1 MDRVCLQARSKFFFL
16 MEERSSNHTE
26 LMTRRI
32 RRILLVCNN
41 YDNYSLEEDGHIEA
55 QIAEDYS
62 ALNLS
67 NPPDILRVETTI
79 EALDT
84 AHRGENFDLV
94 ITMYNVGEIDVFDF
108 SQKMK
113 EIAPD
118 TPIVLLATFS
128 REIYR
133 RVQDRTNSAIDWFFC
148 WNNSTDLI
156 IAIIK
161 LLEDRMNAEHDI
173 QEEGVRAIL
182 LIEDSVRYYST
193 YLPVLYK
200 LVLRQNSD
208 AIHDT
213 LNEKQQILRKRSR
226 PKILMATCY
235 DDAVELYERYKQNI
249 LGVIS
254 DIGFVIHRDDPPE
267 GEKLDAGIDLCNHI
281 HKDNPTMPI
290 LMQSSQESMRDVAR
304 QLGVGFVVKTSKT
317 LTHDLSEYI
326 GREFGFGDFVVT
338 DPVTGE
344 EVLRARDLYGFE
356 KIVKNISDDD
366 FKRLSAKNYISR
378 WLFAR
383 GLFSLGRQ
391 LRPLT
396 IRDDSDLPE
405 IRRINQR
412 IIHDFRI
419 NQGVGVVARFNP
431 ETYNDTIR
439 FARLGDGSLGGKARG
454 LAFLNHV
461 LVKYDM
467 YDKYEDVRI
476 TVPRTLVITTDYF
489 DRFIIDN
496 GLQYVINS
504 DITDSEIL
512 SEFVA
517 STLPRDLTDALRV
530 FIHNIRKPLA
540 VRSSSKLED
549 SYYQPFAGVYSTYM
563 IPRTDNEDQ
572 QLRLLSKA
580 IKSVYASIFY
590 SSSRSYIT
598 ATANVISEEKMAIIL
613 QEICGSEDNGY
624 YFPTLSGVARS
635 VNFYPIGHEKAEDG
649 IVKVAM
655 GLGKA
660 VVDGDQVLRF
670 SPKYPRHVLQTSTVE
685 QIMTETQKSMF
696 ALNLKPETF
705 KTSIDDA
712 VNLERIDVADCEKF
726 RNLKHVVSTWD
737 LENQRMVDSAYPQ
750 GPRFITFAQMLKY
763 KTFPLAEIVDELL
776 DIARREMKCGV
787 EIEFAADL
795 DRGGDPNK
803 LPKFNVLQ
811 IRPISVDSRN
821 VDVDW
826 TEIDTD
832 GAIISSESALG
843 TGWIKGVH
851 DVVYLK
857 RETFDTSR
865 TPEMA
870 RQLRDLNNRMRAE
883 GLSYVLIGY
892 GRWGSSIPSLGVPV
906 QWSDI
911 SETKA
916 IVECSLE
923 NFRVDPSQG
932 THFFQNLTSFNT
944 GYINVDPY
952 SARGDVMDFERLDS
966 QPAVEETEF
975 LRHVRFADELLICID
990 GRTSRAIVK

>member
-1 MDRVCLQARSKFFFL
+1 
-16 MEERSSNHTE
+16 MEENERRNVE
-26 LMTRRI
+26 LMSRRI

-41 YDNYSLEEDGHIEA
+41 YDSYSLEEDGHIEA
-55 QIAEDYS
+55 QIAEDYAS
-62 ALNLS
+62 LNLS
-67 NPPDILRVETTI
+67 NPPEIVRVETTV
-79 EALDT
+79 EALRMVRD
-84 AHRGENFDLV
+84 GERFDLV
-94 ITMYNVGEIDVFDF
+94 ITMYNVGEVSVFDF
-108 SQKMK
+108 SCQMK
-113 EIAPD
+113 SIVPD
-118 TPIVLLATFS
+118 TPIVLLASFS

-133 RVQDRTNSAIDWFFC
+133 RIQDHDTSAIDWFFC

-173 QEEGVRAIL
+173 LEEGVRAIL
-182 LIEDSVRYYST
+182 LIEDSVRYYSS
-193 YLPVLYK
+193 YLPALYK

-208 AIHDT
+208 AISDT
-213 LNEKQQILRKRSR
+213 LNEKQQTIRKRSR
-226 PKILMATCY
+226 PKILMASCY

-267 GEKLDAGIDLCNHI
+267 KEKLDAGLDLCHHI
-281 HKDNPTMPI
+281 RKDNPTMPI
-290 LMQSSQESMRDVAR
+290 LMQSSQESMRKVA
-304 QLGVGFVVKTSKT
+304 QELGVGFVVKTSKT

-338 DPVTGE
+338 DPQTGE
-344 EVLRARDLYGFE
+344 ELFRAKDLYGFE
-356 KIVKNISDDD
+356 KIIKEISDSD
-366 FKRLSAKNYISR
+366 FRRLSDKNYISR

-383 GLFSLGRQ
+383 GLFTLGKQ

-405 IRRINQR
+405 IRRLNLS

-419 NQGVGVVARFNP
+419 MQGVGVVAKFNP
-431 ETYNDTIR
+431 ATYNDTIR
-439 FARLGDGSLGGKARG
+439 FSRLGSGSLGGKARG

-476 TVPRTLVITTDYF
+476 TVPRTLVITTEYF

-504 DITDSEIL
+504 DISDAEIL

-517 STLPRDLTDALRV
+517 STLPQELTDALKV
-530 FIHNIRKPLA
+530 FIHKVRKPLA

-590 SSSRSYIT
+590 ASSRSYIA
-598 ATANVISEEKMAIIL
+598 ATANMISEEKMAIIL
-613 QEICGSEDNGY
+613 QEICGSSDQGY
-624 YFPTLSGVARS
+624 FFPTLSGVARS

-649 IVKVAM
+649 IVKVAF

-660 VVDGDQVLRF
+660 VVDGDLVLRF
-670 SPKYPRHVLQTSTVE
+670 SPKYPKHVLQTSTIE
-685 QIMTETQKSMF
+685 QIMTETQKQMF
-696 ALNLKPETF
+696 ALNLNPEKF

-712 VNLERIDVADCEKF
+712 VNLEHLDISDCEKF
-726 RNLKHVVSTWD
+726 RNLKYVVSTFD
-737 LENQRMVDSAYPQ
+737 LENQRMVDSAYPK
-750 GPRFITFAQMLKY
+750 GPRFVTFAQMLKY
-763 KTFPLAEIVDELL
+763 KTFPLAEIVQDML
-776 DIARREMKCGV
+776 DIAAREMKCGV

-795 DRGGDPNK
+795 DRGGDPDK
-803 LPKFNVLQ
+803 LPKFQVLQ

-821 VDVDW
+821 VDVNWD
-826 TEIDTD
+826 EIDAS
-832 GAIISSESALG
+832 GAMLKSDSALG

-851 DVVYLK
+851 DVIYLK
-857 RETFDTSR
+857 KDAFDTQKTTAMGR
-865 TPEMA
+865 ELTA
-870 RQLRDLNNRMRAE
+870 INTRMRSE
-883 GLSYVLIGY
+883 GKNYVLIGF

-906 QWSDI
+906 QWSNI
-911 SETKA
+911 SEAKV

-923 NFRVDPSQG
+923 DFRVDPSQG
-932 THFFQNLTSFNT
+932 THFFQNLTSFNA

-952 SARGDVMDFERLDS
+952 GIKDDVMDFSELDKL
-966 QPAVEETEF
+966 PAVEETEY
-975 LRHVRFADELLICID
+975 LRHVRFDRELEICID
-990 GRTSRAIVK
+990 GRNSKAFIK

>member
-1 MDRVCLQARSKFFFL
+1 
-16 MEERSSNHTE
+16 MEENERRNVE
-26 LMTRRI
+26 LMSRRI

-41 YDNYSLEEDGHIEA
+41 YDSYSLEEDGHIEA
-55 QIAEDYS
+55 QIAEDYAS
-62 ALNLS
+62 LNLS
-67 NPPDILRVETTI
+67 NPPEIVRVETTV
-79 EALDT
+79 EALQMVRD
-84 AHRGENFDLV
+84 GERFDLV
-94 ITMYNVGEIDVFDF
+94 ITMYNVGEVSVFDF
-108 SQKMK
+108 SCQMK
-113 EIAPD
+113 SIVPD
-118 TPIVLLATFS
+118 TPIVLLASFS

-133 RVQDRTNSAIDWFFC
+133 RIQDHDTSAIDWFFC

-173 QEEGVRAIL
+173 LEEGVRAIL
-182 LIEDSVRYYST
+182 LIEDSVRYYSS
-193 YLPVLYK
+193 YLPALYK

-208 AIHDT
+208 AISDT
-213 LNEKQQILRKRSR
+213 LNEKQQTIRKRSR
-226 PKILMATCY
+226 PKILMASCY

-267 GEKLDAGIDLCNHI
+267 KEKLDAGLDLCHHI
-281 HKDNPTMPI
+281 RKDNPTMPI
-290 LMQSSQESMRDVAR
+290 LMQSSQESMRKVA
-304 QLGVGFVVKTSKT
+304 QELGVGFVVKTSKT

-338 DPVTGE
+338 DPQTGE
-344 EVLRARDLYGFE
+344 ELFRAKDLYGFE
-356 KIVKNISDDD
+356 KIIKEISDSD
-366 FKRLSAKNYISR
+366 FRRLSDKNYISR

-383 GLFSLGRQ
+383 GLFTLGKQ

-405 IRRINQR
+405 IRRLNLS

-419 NQGVGVVARFNP
+419 MQGVGVVAKFNP
-431 ETYNDTIR
+431 ATYNDTIR
-439 FARLGDGSLGGKARG
+439 FSRLGSGSLGGKARG

-476 TVPRTLVITTDYF
+476 TVPRTLVITTEYF

-504 DITDSEIL
+504 DISDAEIL

-517 STLPRDLTDALRV
+517 STLPQELTDALKV
-530 FIHNIRKPLA
+530 FIHKVRKPLA

-590 SSSRSYIT
+590 ASSRSYIA
-598 ATANVISEEKMAIIL
+598 ATANMISEEKMAIIL
-613 QEICGSEDNGY
+613 QEICGSSDQGY
-624 YFPTLSGVARS
+624 FFPTLSGVARS

-649 IVKVAM
+649 IVKVAF

-660 VVDGDQVLRF
+660 VVDGDLVLRF
-670 SPKYPRHVLQTSTVE
+670 SPKYPKHVLQTSTIE
-685 QIMTETQKSMF
+685 QVMTETQKQMF
-696 ALNLKPETF
+696 ALNLNPEKF

-712 VNLERIDVADCEKF
+712 VNLEHLDISDCEKF
-726 RNLKHVVSTWD
+726 RNLKYVVSTFD
-737 LENQRMVDSAYPQ
+737 LENQRMVDSAYPK
-750 GPRFITFAQMLKY
+750 GPRFVTFAQMLKY
-763 KTFPLAEIVDELL
+763 KTFPLAEIVQDLL
-776 DIARREMKCGV
+776 DIAAREMKCGV

-795 DRGGDPNK
+795 DRGGDPDK
-803 LPKFNVLQ
+803 LPKFQVLQ

-821 VDVDW
+821 VDVNWD
-826 TEIDTD
+826 EIDTS
-832 GAIISSESALG
+832 GAMLKSDSALG

-851 DVVYLK
+851 DVIYLK
-857 RETFDTSR
+857 KDAFDTQKTTAMGR
-865 TPEMA
+865 ELTA
-870 RQLRDLNNRMRAE
+870 INTRMRSE
-883 GLSYVLIGY
+883 GKNYVLIGF

-906 QWSDI
+906 QWSNI
-911 SETKA
+911 SEAKV

-923 NFRVDPSQG
+923 DFRVDPSQG
-932 THFFQNLTSFNT
+932 THFFQNLTSFNA

-952 SARGDVMDFERLDS
+952 GIKGDVMDFSELDKL
-966 QPAVEETEF
+966 PAVEETEY
-975 LRHVRFADELLICID
+975 LRHVRFDRELEICID
-990 GRTSRAIVK
+990 GRNSKAFIK